1 MSLLIRR
8 LRRLRARR
16 PRHLCEGLHMKPLL
30 EASFRDASSKK
41 KSVVA
46 RGPEAGGTGVVDAW
60 KTGQ

>member
-1 MSLLIRR
+1 
-8 LRRLRARR
+8 
-16 PRHLCEGLHMKPLL
+16 MKPLL